1 MRNYFEISD
10 SSGDKKVNKNELT
23 EFLDSINLKLKKDQL
38 KALIKVLNISF
49 IENFL
54 LFNFEIVNRKRT
66 QIMMASLM
74 NKNSKYSFINCMR
87 DVT

>member
-38 KALIKVLNISF
+38 KALIKVFNISF
-49 IENFL
+49 IEKL
-54 LFNFEIVNRKRT
+54 L
-66 QIMMASLM
+66 
-74 NKNSKYSFINCMR
+74 
-87 DVT
+87 